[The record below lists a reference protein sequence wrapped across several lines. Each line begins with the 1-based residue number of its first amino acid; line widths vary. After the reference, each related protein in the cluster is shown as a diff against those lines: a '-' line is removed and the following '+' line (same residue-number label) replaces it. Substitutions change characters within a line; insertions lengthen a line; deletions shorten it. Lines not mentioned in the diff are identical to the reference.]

1 MAWPLGPHR
10 PRAKAPRA
18 DPVSP
23 DDRRPFRGAPFDRG
37 RSDRPAGPGPER
49 GDRPPMDRPGFG
61 APRPFV
67 RAPTRG
73 GDLPPP
79 DHRVRLRDGDREVEV
94 SGNPA
99 FVRQVLDDLPALMAR
114 LRGEAPGRT
123 AISMPAP
130 PSVRPAPAAASTDD
144 VPAIAAA
151 DAAAPTPSASTRTAT
166 TAARNGTRGPAADGA
181 QGILEQQVFAVL
193 RGSTRPLAI
202 SAIRERIDSQPTGQ
216 EVRRLLERAGDRVSR
231 SADRPATYSLR

>member
-1 MAWPLGPHR
+1 
-10 PRAKAPRA
+10 
-18 DPVSP
+18 
-23 DDRRPFRGAPFDRG
+23 
-37 RSDRPAGPGPER
+37 
-49 GDRPPMDRPGFG
+49 MDRAGFG

-67 RAPTRG
+67 RTPTRG

-79 DHRVRLRDGDREVEV
+79 DHRVRLRDGDREIEV
-94 SGNPA
+94 TGNPA
-99 FVRQVLDDLPALMAR
+99 FVRQVLDDLPVLMAR

-130 PSVRPAPAAASTDD
+130 PATQPVL
-144 VPAIAAA
+144 
-151 DAAAPTPSASTRTAT
+151 AAAPATDEAPSAAGDHAPVSGSQLARVARTG
-166 TAARNGTRGPAADGA
+166 ARNGIRRAAGNGA
-181 QGILEQQVFAVL
+181 AGILERQVFDAL

-216 EVRRLLERAGDRVSR
+216 EVRRLLERAGDRVNR

>member
-1 MAWPLGPHR
+1 
-10 PRAKAPRA
+10 
-18 DPVSP
+18 VSP

-37 RSDRPAGPGPER
+37 RNDRPVGPGPER
-49 GDRPPMDRPGFG
+49 GDRPPPSDRPGFG

-67 RAPTRG
+67 RTPTRG

-79 DHRVRLRDGDREVEV
+79 DHRVRLRDGDREIEV
-94 SGNPA
+94 TGNPA

-130 PSVRPAPAAASTDD
+130 PTAQAVVTVLTTDDGPPAATLEDQPKMPAPAAPA
-144 VPAIAAA
+144 VP
-151 DAAAPTPSASTRTAT
+151 TGG
-166 TAARNGTRGPAADGA
+166 RNGTRRAAVAGGA
-181 QGILEQQVFAVL
+181 GDLERQVFEVL

>member
-1 MAWPLGPHR
+1 
-10 PRAKAPRA
+10 
-18 DPVSP
+18 VSP

-37 RSDRPAGPGPER
+37 RNDRPAGPGPER
-49 GDRPPMDRPGFG
+49 GDRPPPSDRPAFG

-67 RAPTRG
+67 RTPTRG

-79 DHRVRLRDGDREVEV
+79 DHRVRLRDGDREIEV
-94 SGNPA
+94 TGNPA

-130 PSVRPAPAAASTDD
+130 PAAQAVVAAPVTADALPAATVEDGPSMSAAPAT
-144 VPAIAAA
+144 PAVLAG
-151 DAAAPTPSASTRTAT
+151 R
-166 TAARNGTRGPAADGA
+166 RNGTRRSPVAGVSGA
-181 QGILEQQVFAVL
+181 LERQVFEVL

>member
-1 MAWPLGPHR
+1 M
-10 PRAKAPRA
+10 
-18 DPVSP
+18 SP

-37 RSDRPAGPGPER
+37 RNDRPAGPGPER
-49 GDRPPMDRPGFG
+49 GDRPPSDRPGFG

-67 RAPTRG
+67 RTPTRG

-79 DHRVRLRDGDREVEV
+79 DHRVRLRDGDREIEV
-94 SGNPA
+94 TGNPA

-130 PSVRPAPAAASTDD
+130 PASQPVIDVAAIEDGLAAPTVEDEVKVSAPAAKAS
-144 VPAIAAA
+144 
-151 DAAAPTPSASTRTAT
+151 APSG
-166 TAARNGTRGPAADGA
+166 ARNGARRTARAGGDGD
-181 QGILEQQVFAVL
+181 LERQVFEVL
-193 RGSTRPLAI
+193 RASTRPLAI

-216 EVRRLLERAGDRVSR
+216 EVRRLLERAGERISR